1 MENVGHAQ
9 LLAPPATPLYLA
21 ALAQNTQTSL
31 LLSVDAKIRIQA
43 STLLQGLWSEEG
55 ETG

>member
-9 LLAPPATPLYLA
+9 LLAPLATPLYLA
-21 ALAQNTQTSL
+21 TLAQNTQTSL

-43 STLLQGLWSEEG
+43 STLLQGLWSAEG
-55 ETG
+55 GTG